1 MDISQYLRNLQ
12 PPTGPVDVVLDSDTF
27 NEADDQFA
35 MAYLLLSAPALT
47 VRGLCAAPFLNALV
61 TSPAEGMEKSCG
73 EMHHLL
79 QLMGR
84 TDLERLVRRGS
95 DRYLPDEQT
104 PVVSEAAEF
113 LVQLSRNYTPE
124 KPLYI
129 VAIGAITNVAS
140 ALLLEPEMKER
151 TVVVWLGGNAH
162 HRNPSPEFNLMQDVT
177 AARVVFGSGVPLV
190 QLPCRG
196 VIDRFHTTGPELEYW
211 LRGKNAL
218 CDYLVDHTFDYARRR
233 LDPSG
238 PWSKP
243 LWDVTA
249 VGWLL
254 NRDQQFLEYDIRPR
268 PIPQPGHAYSF
279 DTAQAPMA
287 YAYAVNRDALYADL
301 FRKLTQA

>member
-1 MDISQYLRNLQ
+1 M
-12 PPTGPVDVVLDSDTF
+12 
-27 NEADDQFA
+27 
-35 MAYLLLSAPALT
+35 
-47 VRGLCAAPFLNALV
+47 
-61 TSPAEGMEKSCG
+61 
-73 EMHHLL
+73 
-79 QLMGR
+79 
-84 TDLERLVRRGS
+84 
-95 DRYLPDEQT
+95 
-104 PVVSEAAEF
+104 
-113 LVQLSRNYTPE
+113 
-124 KPLYI
+124 
-129 VAIGAITNVAS
+129 
-140 ALLLEPEMKER
+140 
-151 TVVVWLGGNAH
+151 VVWLGGNAH
-162 HRNPSPEFNLMQDVT
+162 HRNPSPEFNLMQDVA

-287 YAYAVNRDALYADL
+287 YVYAVNRDALYADL